1 MPSYR
6 IIVVTAEKIK
16 VFIKDFFSKFDQIRG
31 KLRIWSHLLNKSS
44 MGDFIFSAVC
54 VSKIIFAYVR
64 LFYIFLQIYA

>member
-6 IIVVTAEKIK
+6 IIVVTAEKMK
-16 VFIKDFFSKFDQIRG
+16 VFIKDFFSEFDQIRG
-31 KLRIWSHLLNKSS
+31 KLQIWSHLLNKSS
-44 MGDFIFSAVC
+44 MGDFNFSAVC